1 MTRRLEILYSQKVAP
16 YVFILPFILLFIV
29 FFIYPII
36 STIVMSFQS
45 ILPGQ
50 VEFIGLKN
58 YRKLLFDPTFWA
70 SVRNSVVY
78 MVLTLIVLVPIPM
91 VLACL
96 LDSKLVI
103 GKELFRGVFFV
114 PVLTSVVVSGTIFR
128 LLFGELPGSL
138 MNRVIQIFGHEPIK
152 WLFHYP
158 TGYFALILLAL
169 WRWTGMNI
177 VYFFAGLKIIP
188 EELYEAADID
198 GASGFQSFIRITVP
212 MLRPSIT
219 YVITISI
226 FAGLRM
232 FTESYMLWNGNN
244 SPYDIGLTMVGYLY
258 RQGIEQN
265 AMGYASAVGLLLLA
279 LAMTLNLSQLKASGF
294 FKKEHKND

>member
-1 MTRRLEILYSQKVAP
+1 MKGKNELLYSQKYAP
-16 YVFILPFILLFIV
+16 YVFIMPFIMLFIL
-29 FFIYPII
+29 FFIYPIA
-36 STIVMSFQS
+36 STVVMSFQT

-58 YRKLLFDPTFWA
+58 YSKLLVDSTFWI
-70 SVRNSVVY
+70 SVRNSVFY
-78 MVLTLIVLVPIPM
+78 MVLTLVVLVPFPM
-91 VLACL
+91 ILACIL
-96 LDSKLVI
+96 NSQLVF
-103 GKELFRGVFFV
+103 GKSVFRGVFFV

-128 LLFGELPGSL
+128 LMFGELPGSL
-138 MNRVIQIFGHEPIK
+138 MNRMIQVFGQEPIK
-152 WLFHYP
+152 WLFNYS
-158 TGYFALILLAL
+158 TGYTALLLLAV

-177 VYFFAGLKIIP
+177 VYFFAGLKNIP
-188 EELYEAADID
+188 DEIYEAADID
-198 GASGFQSFIRITVP
+198 GATGFQTFLFITIP
-212 MLRPSIT
+212 MLRASTT

-244 SPYDIGLTMVGYLY
+244 SPHDIGLTMVGYLY

-265 AMGYASAVGLLLLA
+265 AMGYASAVGLILLV

-294 FKKEHKND
+294 FKKGGQE

>member
-1 MTRRLEILYSQKVAP
+1 MKGKNELLYSQKYAP
-16 YVFILPFILLFIV
+16 YVFIMPFIMLFIL
-29 FFIYPII
+29 FFIYPIA
-36 STIVMSFQS
+36 STVVMSFQT

-58 YRKLLFDPTFWA
+58 YSKLLVDSTFWI
-70 SVRNSVVY
+70 SVRNSVFY
-78 MVLTLIVLVPIPM
+78 MVLTLVVLVPFPM
-91 VLACL
+91 ILACIL
-96 LDSKLVI
+96 NSQLVF
-103 GKELFRGVFFV
+103 GKSVFRGVFFV

-128 LLFGELPGSL
+128 LMFGELPGSL
-138 MNRVIQIFGHEPIK
+138 MNRMIQVFGQEPIK
-152 WLFHYP
+152 WLFNYS
-158 TGYFALILLAL
+158 TGYLALLLLAV

-177 VYFFAGLKIIP
+177 VYFFAGLKNIP
-188 EELYEAADID
+188 DELYEAADID
-198 GASGFQSFIRITVP
+198 GATGFQTFLFITIP
-212 MLRPSIT
+212 MLRASTT

-244 SPYDIGLTMVGYLY
+244 SPHDIGLTMVGYLY

-265 AMGYASAVGLLLLA
+265 AMGYASAVGLILLV

-294 FKKEHKND
+294 FKKGGQE

>member
-1 MTRRLEILYSQKVAP
+1 MKGKNELLYSQKYAP
-16 YVFILPFILLFIV
+16 YVFIMPFIMLFIL
-29 FFIYPII
+29 FFIYPIA
-36 STIVMSFQS
+36 STVVMSFQT

-58 YRKLLFDPTFWA
+58 YSKLLVDLTFWI
-70 SVRNSVVY
+70 SVRNSVFY
-78 MVLTLIVLVPIPM
+78 MVLTLVVLVPFPM
-91 VLACL
+91 ILACIL
-96 LDSKLVI
+96 NSQLVV
-103 GKELFRGVFFV
+103 GKSVFRGVFFV

-128 LLFGELPGSL
+128 LMFGELPGSL
-138 MNRVIQIFGHEPIK
+138 MNRMIQVFGQEPIK
-152 WLFHYP
+152 WLFNYS
-158 TGYFALILLAL
+158 TGYSALLLLAV

-177 VYFFAGLKIIP
+177 VYFFAGLKNIP
-188 EELYEAADID
+188 DELYEAADID
-198 GASGFQSFIRITVP
+198 GATGFQTFLFITIP
-212 MLRPSIT
+212 MLRASTT

-244 SPYDIGLTMVGYLY
+244 SPHDIGLTMVGYLY

-265 AMGYASAVGLLLLA
+265 AMGYASAVGLILLV

-294 FKKEHKND
+294 FKKGGQE